1 MAKNLM
7 KRKTTTH
14 IVTPMSVYYAVYGV
28 LLPKKS
34 NQSDQLSTLIYQ
46 FTGNTKKNML
56 NKTTVINIL
65 ENLAGGNSMEQI
77 VWLLQQIIC
86 EKKQNQTE

>member
-1 MAKNLM
+1 M
-7 KRKTTTH
+7 KRKTNTH
-14 IVTPMSVYYAVYGV
+14 SVTQMSVHYAVYGV

-34 NQSDQLSTLIYQ
+34 NQSDQLSILIYQ

-65 ENLAGGNSMEQI
+65 ENLAGGNSMEQT
-77 VWLLQQIIC
+77 VWILQQIIC
-86 EKKQNQTE
+86 EQKQNQTD